1 MKNNHYE
8 VLIVGAG
15 ISGAALAYEL
25 ARYTDVKSIA
35 ILEKYEKVA
44 PLNTQGKANSQT
56 IHFGDIETNYTVSKA
71 SITKKTAKMVEK
83 YCLQH
88 KLENEVIFSHQKM
101 ALGVGDRE
109 VEFMLERY
117 EEFKDLF
124 PNLQVWDKEHL
135 KTVEPKLVFDENG
148 KERPETIV
156 GIGSQG
162 EWTTVDYGKMTAS
175 LIENAKKEPDTE
187 VDLFLNTQVKEIKK
201 LPEGGYEVQTNNG
214 TYSADSV
221 VVNAGAHSLFLA
233 HRMGYGLDFATL
245 PMAGSFYMT
254 NQKML
259 NGKVYMVQN
268 PKLPFA
274 ALHGDPDI
282 LEHGLTRFGPTALV
296 LPKLERFKPGTYMD
310 FWKTLNFDANIVT
323 IFWDLLKDSD
333 ISNYIFRNFLFEVP
347 YFNKKL
353 FVKDARKI
361 VPSLS
366 VDDIHYAEG
375 FGGVRP
381 QVLNKKERKLML
393 GEASIN
399 TGEGIIFN
407 MTPSPGAT
415 SCLGNAKRDVINLCS
430 FLGKEFNKEMFEH
443 ELVEENLT
451 QSQID
456 QKLQAEYVSQIRAEI
471 HEHEEKYFQNLNDG
485 HELPSYWDKPYSPWR
500 NRRDH
505 WSF

>member
-1 MKNNHYE
+1 MDKTHYE

-25 ARYTDVKSIA
+25 ARYTDVERIA
-35 ILEKYEKVA
+35 ILEKYEDVA
-44 PLNTQGKANSQT
+44 TLNTQGKANSQT

-71 SITKKTAKMVEK
+71 AITKQTAKMVEK

-88 KLENEVIFSHQKM
+88 KLENKVIFSHQKM

-117 EEFKDLF
+117 EEFKELF
-124 PNLQVWDKEHL
+124 PNMQVWDKEHL
-135 KTVEPKLVFDENG
+135 KEIEPKLVFDENG

-156 GIGSQG
+156 GIGSIG
-162 EWTTVDYGKMTAS
+162 EWTTVDYGKMTIN
-175 LIENAKKEPDTE
+175 LIENAKKEPNTE
-187 VDLFLNTQVKEIKK
+187 VDLFLNAQVIDIEK
-201 LPEGGYEVQTNNG
+201 LPEGGYTVKTETE
-214 TYSADSV
+214 TYHADTV

-233 HRMGYGLDFATL
+233 HRMGYGLDYATL

-254 NQKML
+254 NDHML

-282 LEHGLTRFGPTALV
+282 LENGLTRFGPTALV
-296 LPKLERFKPGTYMD
+296 LPKLERFKSGTYMD
-310 FWKTLNFDANIVT
+310 FWKTLRFDANILT

-333 ISNYIFRNFLFEVP
+333 IRNYIFRNFLFEVP

-361 VPSLS
+361 IPSLS

-399 TGEGIIFN
+399 TGEGIVFN

-415 SCLGNAKRDVINLCS
+415 SCLGNAKRDVINLCNY
-430 FLGKEFNKEMFEH
+430 LGKTFDLEKFEQ

-456 QKLQAEYVSQIRAEI
+456 EKLQAKYVSEIRAEI
-471 HEHEEKYFQNLNDG
+471 HAHEEKYFQNINEG
-485 HELPSYWDKPYSPWR
+485 QELPSYWEKPYSPWR
-500 NRRDH
+500 NKRDH

>member
-1 MKNNHYE
+1 MNKNHYE

-25 ARYTDVKSIA
+25 ARYTDVRSIG
-35 ILEKYEKVA
+35 ILEKYEDVA
-44 PLNTQGKANSQT
+44 TLNTQGKANSQT

-71 SITKKTAKMVEK
+71 SITKQTAKMVEK

-101 ALGVGDRE
+101 ALGIGDRE

-117 EEFKDLF
+117 EEFKELF

-135 KTVEPKLVFDENG
+135 KTVEPKLVFDKEG

-156 GIGSQG
+156 GIGSVG
-162 EWTTVDYGKMTAS
+162 EWTTVDYGKMTQS
-175 LIENAKKEPDTE
+175 LIDNAKKEPDTQ
-187 VDLFLNTQVKEIKK
+187 VDLSVDTQVLDIKN
-201 LPEGGYEVQTNNG
+201 LDEGGYEIKTNTE
-214 TYSADSV
+214 TYYADSV

-233 HRMGYGLDFATL
+233 HKMGYGLDYATL
-245 PMAGSFYMT
+245 PVAGSFYMT
-254 NQKML
+254 NQTML

-268 PKLPFA
+268 PKLPFT

-282 LEHGLTRFGPTALV
+282 LENGLTRFGPTALV
-296 LPKLERFKPGTYMD
+296 LPKLERFKSGTYMD
-310 FWKTLNFDANIVT
+310 FWKTLRFDPNILT
-323 IFWDLLKDSD
+323 IFYDLLKDSD
-333 ISNYIFRNFLFEVP
+333 IRNYIFRNFLFEVP

-366 VDDIHYAEG
+366 VDEIHYADG

-415 SCLGNAKRDVINLCS
+415 SCLGNAKRDVINICS
-430 FLGKEFNKEMFEH
+430 FLGKAFDKEKFEE
-443 ELVEENLT
+443 ELVEHNLP
-451 QSQID
+451 QSVID
-456 QKLQAEYVSQIRAEI
+456 QKLQAEYVSEIRAEI
-471 HEHEEKYFQNLNDG
+471 HKHEEKYFQNVNEG
-485 HELPSYWDKPYSPWR
+485 QELPSYWDKPYSPWR
-500 NRRDH
+500 NKRDH